1 MTDDL
6 REEEAKMVIKRAA
19 TLKNKR
25 GFNKEFVVSND

>member
-25 GFNKEFVVSND
+25 GFNKAQVAPND